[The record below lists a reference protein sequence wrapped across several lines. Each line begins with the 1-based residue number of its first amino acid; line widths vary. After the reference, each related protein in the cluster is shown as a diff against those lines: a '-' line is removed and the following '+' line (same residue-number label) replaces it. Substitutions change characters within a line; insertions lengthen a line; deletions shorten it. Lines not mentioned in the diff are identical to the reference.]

1 MSSRDPTVNVTYGI
15 MTMLYLTA
23 VVVLNT
29 LNIRLYEQEV
39 LIPLQQGPEKAPT
52 VAKVAPPQQVAT
64 STTANTG
71 TTSSPAFLCAGEHGF
86 LHQGA
91 KVMV

>member
-15 MTMLYLTA
+15 MTMLYLTT

-39 LIPLQQGPEKAPT
+39 LIPLQQGPEKKPT

-64 STTANTG
+64 STTGNTG
-71 TTSSPAFLCAGEHGF
+71 NTSTTGKQLIQVIQVRQKILEI
-86 LHQGA
+86 
-91 KVMV
+91 